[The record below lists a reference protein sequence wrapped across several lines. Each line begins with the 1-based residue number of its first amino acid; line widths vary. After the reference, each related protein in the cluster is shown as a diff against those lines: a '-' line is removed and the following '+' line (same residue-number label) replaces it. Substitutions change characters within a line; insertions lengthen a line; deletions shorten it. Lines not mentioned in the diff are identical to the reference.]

1 MLDISSTGMYRFI
14 KVYWFTAIKTFKKKK
29 RQIHAV
35 LIGTMKSTKIHTPK
49 WNMESLIINIESINN

>member
-14 KVYWFTAIKTFKKKK
+14 KVYWFMAIKTLTKK
-29 RQIHAV
+29 RQIHDV